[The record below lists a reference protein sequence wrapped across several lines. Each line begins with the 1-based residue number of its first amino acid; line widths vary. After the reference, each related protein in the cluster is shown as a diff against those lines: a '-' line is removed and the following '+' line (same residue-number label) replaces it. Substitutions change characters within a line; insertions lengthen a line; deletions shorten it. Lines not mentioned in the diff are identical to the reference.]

1 MEIKYFFS
9 DQEGD
14 FPAGTDELKRPFL
27 IAPLLPHPNLVLKDY
42 FDAIR
47 DFLLKDSGT
56 RLIPVLDERL
66 GKDICFDDIIKI
78 LIRTEKHGA
87 LYHLA
92 SVEIFSGD
100 APIKLSVS
108 TAVSEKSR
116 AWLGHEADVLDALYK
131 KYKLQYLP
139 RAYFMGEV
147 KLKKNLSKES
157 MYMLAADWFEGF
169 HEWHLSVDEGVKKQ
183 KISIWDLEKGYRF
196 ASRSETYEI
205 FKQAS
210 KILTLY
216 YDTKNFCQVYP
227 WHHAAGDFVVKKHGT
242 NIEVKL
248 TTARRY
254 DSIMV
259 FLAEESLNPTIALI
273 YFFLNLTIKMRLDKL
288 DGTGEVA
295 WADDLS
301 VQAAIEG
308 FFEALFVMDSEGR
321 YQIGRVEDLLSLFKS
336 FKPDEIERLFYSL
349 SDLFQKENPADFSII
364 QHNMKDHVLQ
374 LYKAIQKFQLL
385 Q

>member
-1 MEIKYFFS
+1 MEIQYFFS
-9 DQEGD
+9 DQKGD
-14 FPAGTDELKRPFL
+14 FPAGPDELKRPFL
-27 IAPLLPHPNLVLKDY
+27 IAPLRPHPSLVLKDY

-47 DFLLKDSGT
+47 DFLIKDAGT
-56 RLIPVLDERL
+56 RLIPVLNERL

-78 LIRTEKHGA
+78 LIRTEKHGV

-92 SVEIFSGD
+92 SVEIFPGD
-100 APIKLSVS
+100 APITLSVS
-108 TAVSEKSR
+108 VAVSEKSR
-116 AWLGHEADVLDALYK
+116 AWLVHEADVLDSLYK

-139 RAYFMGEV
+139 RAYFMGEI
-147 KLKKNLSKES
+147 KLKRDTLKES

-169 HEWHLSVDEGVKKQ
+169 HEWHLSVDNAGGKQ
-183 KISIWDLEKGYRF
+183 KISIWDLEKGYGF

-210 KILTLY
+210 KILALY
-216 YDTKNFCQVYP
+216 YDTKNFCQIYP
-227 WHHAAGDFVVKKHGT
+227 WHHAAGDFVVKKHGSS
-242 NIEVKL
+242 IEVKL

-254 DSIMV
+254 DSVMV
-259 FLAEESLNPTIALI
+259 FLEEESLNPAIALI

-308 FFEALFVMDSEGR
+308 FFEALLVMDSEGR
-321 YQIGRVEDLLSLFKS
+321 YQLGNVGDLLSLLKS
-336 FKPDEIERLFYSL
+336 FKPDEIEKLFHSL
-349 SDLFQKENPADFSII
+349 SDLFQKEDPADFSVIL
-364 QHNMKDHVLQ
+364 HNMKDHVLQ
-374 LYKAIQKFQLL
+374 LYEGIQKFQLL